1 MKCVHTERRNV
12 TMMKKNGDCLKF
24 DYRIEVD
31 EIQKALETFAK
42 EHPADA
48 SETVKE
54 TINLLDAMYIAW

>member
-1 MKCVHTERRNV
+1 MT
-12 TMMKKNGDCLKF
+12 KKNGDCLQF
-24 DYRIEVD
+24 NYRIEVD

-54 TINLLDAMYIAW
+54 TIDLLEIMYLEW